1 MAERLLLVTG
11 SRALADTPAAKQWA
25 RGKLSAV
32 LDYWEPTLLVHGGC
46 ANSPDAW
53 AGALAS
59 CRAHVYYADGRL
71 VEIDRNRVATLLGA
85 WAIDNERPHP
95 LLRNE
100 RMVRAVAAATDK
112 LGVYAL
118 ALTAPWAKTH
128 GTEHTVARAR
138 EAGLVVE
145 VRACPAELGPRE
157 ASRADR

>member
-1 MAERLLLVTG
+1 MSERILLVTG
-11 SRALADTPAAKQWA
+11 SRALNDTPAAKQWA
-25 RGKLSAV
+25 HRKLAAA

-46 ANSPDAW
+46 AKSPDAW

-71 VEIDRNRVATLLGA
+71 VEIDRSRVATLLGA
-85 WAIDNERPHP
+85 WTIDNERPHP

-100 RMVRAVAAATDK
+100 RMVRAVSATDA
-112 LGVYAL
+112 LSVYVL